1 MAAPTT
7 QDKLDPKTGWSWQ
20 QHIKHAIR
28 SPEELARRL
37 GIPLQLKPSEIDLH
51 FPLFAPLPFVSRI
64 QPGNLDDPLLRQIW
78 PSPDEQTPMDGYP
91 SDPLQESQFA
101 ISPGLLKKYGSRAL
115 MVINGTCAVHC
126 RYCFRQNFPY
136 QDSLQ
141 STQHWDQALDQIESD
156 TSIDEI
162 ILSGGD
168 PLTVVDETLA
178 ELVRRL
184 EQIEHLRSLRI
195 HTRLPIV
202 IPQRVT
208 ARLVEILQASRLT
221 PVMVVHANHPNEIDA
236 DVAAHLRLLAQSRV
250 TLLNQSVLLRGV
262 NDDWPVLAELPGHV
276 ITIVAGTCHRE
287 CFCNTSSKT
296 ISLLLL
302 HASTTLICL
311 RASRSLLRQ
320 VFLLGLVGVF
330 FRHFFRLSF

>member
-1 MAAPTT
+1 MVPPTT

-28 SPEELARRL
+28 SPGELARTL
-37 GIPLQLKPSEIDLH
+37 GIPLPVEPDGARLP

-64 QPGNLDDPLLRQIW
+64 QPGNLEDPLLRQIW
-78 PSPDEQTPMDGYP
+78 PSSDEQKPMAGYR
-91 SDPLQESQFA
+91 SDPLDESQYA
-101 ISPGLLKKYGSRAL
+101 LSPGLLKKYGSRAL

-136 QDSLQ
+136 QESLQ
-141 STQHWDQALDQIESD
+141 STQHWDQALDQIEAD
-156 TSIDEI
+156 TSIDEV

-178 ELVRRL
+178 DLVHRL

-208 ARLVEILQASRLT
+208 ARLVEILQPSRLA
-221 PVMVVHANHPNEIDA
+221 PVMVVHANHPNEID
-236 DVAAHLRLLAQSRV
+236 DTVVTQLRVLAQSRV

-262 NDDWPVLAELPGHV
+262 NDEWPVLVELSRRLIDCGVLPYYLHQLDPVTGSQNFHVPIDQGRELVRQMRSQLSGYMVPRYVQEQPGQP
-276 ITIVAGTCHRE
+276 
-287 CFCNTSSKT
+287 SKT
-296 ISLLLL
+296 VL
-302 HASTTLICL
+302 A
-311 RASRSLLRQ
+311 
-320 VFLLGLVGVF
+320 
-330 FRHFFRLSF
+330 